1 MPCNSVAPHR
11 VMGLIPDMR
20 ATRSVLSLCLLA
32 FAAAATSR
40 AQTPAPKPP
49 AEVVRLPSYS
59 VNEALIVT
67 PPEPWR
73 HGQLGE
79 FELLSNASD
88 AATTSFAQKLFRF
101 QAVFRELFP
110 AAKAQPPLPITVIL
124 CGAGDKFAT
133 LTPARL
139 RTSASTGIAS
149 TMATDADQAVIVID
163 LQAQDLDL
171 SQPGQVGAVIP
182 GVDTSADSSNIP
194 GGADATA
201 TGSGTGVAVNHE
213 RLLYRSYMLATFTRL
228 SPRPPAWF
236 AEGIAQLYSR
246 LDIDTDGYR
255 FANFN
260 DILGGFFQQ
269 RQIIPLQQLFTAGYD
284 SQEALQTINSTWS
297 AQSLAFVHLCLFGEK
312 GRYQKALFEFVARLQ
327 QEPPSEKIFREIFHQ
342 SYGSMMTNLRSY
354 VDAGRY
360 SGAEAQPIPAIIVPL
375 FALRDATDAEVG
387 RIKGDAL
394 RLAGRSTDAHRELTA
409 PLQRKH
415 SDARLFAALGFL
427 ARDEKDFPAAQK
439 HFAEATAAKVDLSGP
454 YTYLAQTRLAELTPP
469 GAAALT
475 DAQVAELLRLLVAA
489 RAQQPLRPEIYR
501 TIAEIWLHSATP
513 PKPDYLLILN
523 EGVRKFPGDADL
535 VASAARAKLRAGVN
549 AEATSLAALGLR
561 LAHDDATRARF
572 QKLQAE
578 LPR

>member
-1 MPCNSVAPHR
+1 MMLMH
-11 VMGLIPDMR
+11 
-20 ATRSVLSLCLLA
+20 ATRPVLSLCLFTFVLGA
-32 FAAAATSR
+32 NLR
-40 AQTPAPKPP
+40 AQTPAPP
-49 AEVVRLPSYS
+49 ADVVRLPSYS

-73 HGQLGE
+73 YGRLGE
-79 FELLSNASD
+79 FEVLSNASD
-88 AATTSFAQKLFRF
+88 AATARFAEKLFRF

-110 AAKAQPPLPITVIL
+110 VAKAQPPLPLTVIL

-133 LTPARL
+133 LTPAGL
-139 RTSASTGIAS
+139 RASASTGIAS
-149 TMATDADQAVIVID
+149 TFAGDADQAVIVID

-171 SQPGQVGAVIP
+171 PQPGQVGAVIP
-182 GVDTSADSSNIP
+182 GVDPTADSANIP

-213 RLLYRSYMLATFTRL
+213 RLLYRSYVLATLARL

-246 LDIDTDGYR
+246 LDIDADGYR

-269 RQIIPLQQLFTAGYD
+269 RQIMPMPQLFAAGYD
-284 SQEALQTINSTWS
+284 SQEALQTINGTWP

-312 GRYQKALFEFVARLQ
+312 GRYRKELFEFVARLQ
-327 QEPPSEKIFREIFHQ
+327 QEPPSEKLFREIFHQ
-342 SYGSMMTNLRSY
+342 SYGSMMANLRSY
-354 VDAGRY
+354 MDAGRY
-360 SGAEAQPIPAIIVPL
+360 SGAEAVPVPPITVPALV
-375 FALRDATDAEVG
+375 LRDATDAEVG

-394 RLAGRSTDAHRELTA
+394 RLAGRPADEHRELAA
-409 PLQRKH
+409 PQQRKH
-415 SDARLFAALGFL
+415 TDARLLAAMGFL
-427 ARDEKDFPAAQK
+427 ARDERDFLAAQK
-439 HFAEATAAKVDLSGP
+439 YFAEATAAKVDLSGP
-454 YTYLAQTRLAELTPP
+454 YTYLAQARLTELIQP

-475 DAQVAELLRLLVAA
+475 DAQVAELLRWLVAA
-489 RAQQPLRPEIYR
+489 RAQPPLRPEVYR

-549 AEATSLAALGLR
+549 ADAVSLTALGLR

-578 LPR
+578 LPH

>member
-1 MPCNSVAPHR
+1 
-11 VMGLIPDMR
+11 MGLIPIMR
-20 ATRSVLSLCLLA
+20 PAPYLLTLCLFA

-40 AQTPAPKPP
+40 AQTSATTPH
-49 AEVVRLPSYS
+49 AEVVRLPSYA

-88 AATTSFAQKLFRF
+88 AATTRYAQKLFRF

-110 AAKAQPPLPITVIL
+110 LAKVQPTLPLTVIL

-133 LTPARL
+133 LTPASL
-139 RTSASTGIAS
+139 RTSASTGVAS

-171 SQPGQVGAVIP
+171 PQPGQVGAVIP
-182 GVDTSADSSNIP
+182 GVDPTADSSNIP

-213 RLLYRSYMLATFTRL
+213 RLLYHGYVLATLARL
-228 SPRPPAWF
+228 SPRPPTWF

-246 LDIDTDGYR
+246 LDIDADGYR
-255 FANFN
+255 FTSFN

-269 RQIIPLQQLFTAGYD
+269 RQIIPMQQLFAAGYD
-284 SQEALQTINSTWS
+284 SQDALHTINSTWS

-312 GRYQKALFEFVARLQ
+312 GRYRKELFEWVARLQ
-327 QEPPSEKIFREIFHQ
+327 QEPPSEKLFREIFHQ
-342 SYGSMMTNLRSY
+342 SYGSMMTNIRSY

-360 SGAEAQPIPAIIVPL
+360 AGADAVQTQPITFPVL
-375 FALRDATDAEVG
+375 TLRAATDAEVG

-394 RLAGRSTDAHRELTA
+394 RLAGRPGDAHRELAA

-415 SDARLFAALGFL
+415 SDARLLASLGFL
-427 ARDEKDFPAAQK
+427 ARDEKDLPAAQK
-439 HFAEATAAKVDLSGP
+439 HFSEATAAKVDLSGP
-454 YTYLAQTRLAELTPP
+454 YTYLAQNRLAELTQP

-475 DAQVAELLRLLVAA
+475 DAQVAEMLRLLVAA
-489 RAQQPLRPEIYR
+489 RARPPLRPEVYR

-513 PKPDYLLILN
+513 PKPDYLLVLN

-549 AEATSLAALGLR
+549 AEAASLAALGLR